1 MIVLDEQLADAQV
14 GREFARWYKGTV
26 TNITRLRP
34 CTMIFVDVVPTL
46 LRTVRNPTFVTIN
59 YTDFWRVILASP
71 AHCVVCLKLR
81 QHEALLSPQIVR
93 RLLSQPEF
101 RTKRSRMGYVISVSG
116 NF

>member
-34 CTMIFVDVVPTL
+34 RTMIYDDVVPTL

-71 AHCVVCLKLR
+71 AYCVVCLKLR
-81 QHEALLSPQIVR
+81 QHEALLAPPNR
-93 RLLSQPEF
+93 SQTPKP
-101 RTKRSRMGYVISVSG
+101 T
-116 NF
+116 